1 MSQANPRANMA
12 PNLDSG
18 TRYQVLGMK
27 RARKSPKAI
36 ANTMNIHL
44 SSVYSI
50 LKRANDRDGNLEDLG
65 RAGRPPSKVTKR
77 NIDIIRKRVQRAPTR
92 SIRALS
98 RSMDMDKRT
107 MGRLV
112 AAAGFRSVSKLV
124 VHELMPG
131 QEERRFE
138 RAVELLQWRQEDI
151 NADRDIIWTDEK
163 NFVLEQHFNKRNDR
177 VLIPADKAVAYDPS
191 IRIVKRR
198 KKPCSVMV
206 FGAMGSDGS
215 VMDPIIIPPSTT
227 VTSVSYQELVLP
239 KLLAWMKE
247 TYGPKTGYRG
257 KEGVG
262 RCILMQDGAPAH
274 TSRSTQAYLEQNLG
288 KDNFWGKQ
296 QWPPSS
302 PDCNPLDFSFWNE
315 LATAVTAVSVPPNRT
330 ELVRRLEQVWHQ
342 VLTVDYVARTCKSAW
357 DRLRRVRAARGGYI
371 ERFRSV
377 RDAKEDVVDENNNVM
392 E

>member
-27 RARKSPKAI
+27 RAGKSPKAI

-65 RAGRPPSKVTKR
+65 RSGRPPSKVTKR

-112 AAAGFRSVSKLV
+112 AATGFRSVSKLV

-138 RAVELLQWRQEDI
+138 RAVELLQWRQEDT
-151 NADRDIIWTDEK
+151 NADRDII
-163 NFVLEQHFNKRNDR
+163 
-177 VLIPADKAVAYDPS
+177 
-191 IRIVKRR
+191 
-198 KKPCSVMV
+198 
-206 FGAMGSDGS
+206 
-215 VMDPIIIPPSTT
+215 
-227 VTSVSYQELVLP
+227 
-239 KLLAWMKE
+239 
-247 TYGPKTGYRG
+247 
-257 KEGVG
+257 
-262 RCILMQDGAPAH
+262 
-274 TSRSTQAYLEQNLG
+274 
-288 KDNFWGKQ
+288 
-296 QWPPSS
+296 
-302 PDCNPLDFSFWNE
+302 
-315 LATAVTAVSVPPNRT
+315 
-330 ELVRRLEQVWHQ
+330 
-342 VLTVDYVARTCKSAW
+342 
-357 DRLRRVRAARGGYI
+357 
-371 ERFRSV
+371 
-377 RDAKEDVVDENNNVM
+377 
-392 E
+392 